1 MERRL
6 SLPRRSGPSQSWERL
21 VSLLDPVST
30 LRLIESTVMDKEIL
44 QNQSLSFAAWT
55 NLIKGTSNGQ
65 QSLLEDV
72 RVLVKILH
80 FMLSYEISL

>member
-1 MERRL
+1 MDAVEKFWTIPEL
-6 SLPRRSGPSQSWERL
+6 GERL
-21 VSLLDPVST
+21 VSLLDPVSA

-44 QNQSLSFAAWT
+44 QNQSLSFAAWS
-55 NLIKGTSNGQ
+55 NLIKGTSTGQ

-80 FMLSYEISL
+80 FMEL

>member
-21 VSLLDPVST
+21 VSLLDPVSA
-30 LRLIESTVMDKEIL
+30 LRLIESNVMDKEIL
-44 QNQSLSFAAWT
+44 QKSLSFAAWT

-65 QSLLEDV
+65 QSLLDDV

-80 FMLSYEISL
+80 FMEL

>member
-1 MERRL
+1 MVAAEKFWTIPEL
-6 SLPRRSGPSQSWERL
+6 GERL
-21 VSLLDPVST
+21 VSLLDPLSA
-30 LRLIESTVMDKEIL
+30 LRLIESNVMDKEIL
-44 QNQSLSFAAWT
+44 QKSLSFAAWS
-55 NLIKGTSNGQ
+55 NLIKGTSTGQ